1 MTRLRLGIVG
11 VGRHGSRYARHAAR
25 DVDTIELVAVCRR
38 DEVRGRE
45 IAAALDCDYER
56 DALDLV
62 ARPDIDAVVLVTVP
76 NLLERIV
83 EQAAWHGKHLLI
95 EKPVAPDVAT
105 GERIAEMI
113 EAAGVYCVAGHT
125 LRFNSVCRSLR
136 ELVPELGRLDT
147 LVFTQR
153 FPPQLA
159 IEWLDDPEQS
169 GGGNILH
176 TGVHC
181 FDLIRFLSG
190 LDVVTA
196 ACSVRSIYTKRT
208 EDSFV
213 STLELS
219 SEPTMAMVSCSRST
233 SSRNGLIEISGEH
246 GQLVGDH
253 VLNTIY
259 RLTADGRTDVDPGP
273 PRHTVLELLK
283 HFEADLR
290 AGRPPAVSYRDG
302 LAAVAVAEACYR
314 AARSGARER
323 VAVPGRAARA

>member
-1 MTRLRLGIVG
+1 M
-11 VGRHGSRYARHAAR
+11 
-25 DVDTIELVAVCRR
+25 VAVCRR
-38 DEVRGRE
+38 DEAQGRE
-45 IAAALDCDYER
+45 IAAGFDCDYER
-56 DALDLV
+56 DALKLV

-95 EKPVAPDVAT
+95 EKPVAPDVAS
-105 GERIAEMI
+105 GQRIAEMI
-113 EAAGVYCVAGHT
+113 EAAGVYCMAGHT
-125 LRFNSVCRSLR
+125 LRFNSVCRRMR

-153 FPPQLA
+153 FPPQLG
-159 IEWLDDPEQS
+159 IEWLDDPSRS
-169 GGGNILH
+169 GGGNVLH

-190 LDVVTA
+190 LDVIGAT
-196 ACSVRSIYTKRT
+196 CMLRSVYTRRT

-219 SEPTMAMVSCSRST
+219 TESAMAMVSCSRAT
-233 SSRNGLIEISGEH
+233 SSRNGLIEISGEN

-259 RLTADGRTDVDPGP
+259 RLGADGREDVDPGP

-283 HFEADLR
+283 CFEADLR

-302 LAAVAVAEACYR
+302 LTAVAVADACYR
-314 AARSGARER
+314 AGKSGGRER
-323 VAVPGRAARA
+323 VVVPGRP